1 MNRLITKVKDFGG
14 LLKQTFNQWNEREP
28 FNNSIIIAYY
38 TIFSLPGLLVIIINL
53 AGYFFGTE
61 AVTKQLTGQIGGI
74 VGGNT
79 AKDVQEII
87 ANASQSSGTTLSTI
101 LSIATLLFGATGVF
115 YQLQQIL
122 NKMWEVKPKPKQKLL
137 KLIKDRVFSFG
148 LILVVGFLLLVSL
161 VLSAALT
168 AVSDWVQSHVS
179 ESLVIAFKVLDIIVS
194 VGVIMLLFAAIF
206 KFLPD
211 AKIQWR
217 DVWHGA
223 ILTAVLFVVAKYLL
237 GVYFGKSDPGSTYG
251 AAGSII
257 LIMLW
262 VSYAGLVLLFGAE
275 FTQVYASSHG
285 RKIEPTETAES
296 TEGQTDNGAIVNKKT
311 EEQSKEKAKD
321 KTRQGYR
328 REQHKKDPRK
338 LSFTQF
344 FLYMIISKIKKV
356 L

>member
-1 MNRLITKVKDFGG
+1 MGRLISGVKNTG
-14 LLKQTFNQWNEREP
+14 LLLKETFHHWNEREP

-79 AKDVQEII
+79 ARDVQEII
-87 ANASQSSGTTLSTI
+87 ATASRNEGTTLSTI
-101 LSIATLLFGATGVF
+101 LSVATLLFGATGVF

-137 KLIKDRVFSFG
+137 KLIKDRIFSFG

-161 VLSAALT
+161 VLSAALA

-179 ESLVIAFKVLDIIVS
+179 EGLVVIFKMLDIVAS
-194 VGVIMLLFAAIF
+194 VGVITLLFAGIF

-223 ILTAVLFVVAKYLL
+223 ILTSILFVVAKFLL
-237 GVYFGKSDPGSTYG
+237 GLYFGNSDPGSAYG

-275 FTQVYASSHG
+275 FTQVYANRHG
-285 RKIEPTETAES
+285 RKIEPTDVAES
-296 TEGQTDNGAIVNKKT
+296 TEGQNDNGAIVNKKT
-311 EEQSKEKAKD
+311 EQQSKAKADD
-321 KTRQGYR
+321 KSRQSKR
-328 REQHKKDPRK
+328 REHLKRDPKK
-338 LSFTQF
+338 
-344 FLYMIISKIKKV
+344 
-356 L
+356 